1 MNNEQAPASS
11 ASAPEPRSRIT
22 TMLKKFNK
30 KVAIFVTDV
39 VVIGAFAYMYKGYF
53 VAAMVNGQ
61 PISRFAVIQEL
72 EKESGKKVLD
82 AMITQKLIN
91 GAAQKSGVSV
101 TPDEVDA
108 QIKTIES
115 SLQAQ
120 GGTLDAALQ
129 GQGMTR
135 EDLTKQLTLKLT
147 VEKVLADKIQVS
159 DDEVAKYILDNKIEV
174 PKGQEAMA
182 QTQLKDQLKNQK
194 FNQAAGEWVASLKTQ
209 AKISNFVNY

>member
-30 KVAIFVTDV
+30 KVAIFVTVV

-61 PISRFAVIQEL
+61 PISRFAVIH
-72 EKESGKKVLD
+72 
-82 AMITQKLIN
+82 
-91 GAAQKSGVSV
+91 
-101 TPDEVDA
+101 EVDA